1 MWPASHAYELNSVCP
16 FLALLYRVI
25 GLREELDKVE
35 ILLAILIEWLSLN
48 TEIDIHT
55 PPEVVVLSS
64 EELNAKYGS
73 PVHALYAH
81 HEAIIYLSED
91 IDLSTIQGAS
101 VLLHELVHHYQNVSG
116 AMDGY
121 NCARESERLAYETQR
136 LYLQRNQVELM
147 PELGHFNIV
156 MRSLCSYD

>member
-1 MWPASHAYELNSVCP
+1 M
-16 FLALLYRVI
+16 
-25 GLREELDKVE
+25 E
-35 ILLAILIEWLSLN
+35 ILLGILIEWLALN
-48 TEIDIHT
+48 AKIEITT
-55 PPEVVVLSS
+55 PPDVVVMSS
-64 EELNAKYGS
+64 HELNKKYGS

-81 HEAIIYLSED
+81 HEAKIYLSSH

-136 LYLQRNQVELM
+136 VYLERNQVELM
-147 PELGHFNIV
+147 PELNHFNIV
-156 MRSLCSYD
+156 MRSLCSYTD